1 MAAAASDKVLQLDP
15 KEILVITTDNPRFG
29 APADIKSLAES
40 ISAEGGVNT
49 PVEVEKISAKDN
61 GFNYK
66 LTVGYRR
73 HAAVEQLNAAG
84 AGLMLPAV
92 VRDRGDTLGR
102 LKTQISENHDRR
114 NLTPMDYAVAIKK
127 LMDTGVPRI
136 QIREMF
142 PRATSAKAE
151 GGEPRPAS
159 NAWLNMML
167 SFLALPS
174 EYQTR
179 IHDGRLPV
187 KAAYFLTRVPPE
199 KRLAVLENAEA
210 EAEKEMKREQEE
222 EKKFLEMEARAKELG
237 EKEGAVA
244 LEIDAARTEAEAKRA
259 KVADIQKAGQEAYMA
274 FQAAQSEAIN
284 TQGKDKA
291 LYDAAIKRAK
301 EANEK
306 VKALHTDSKAAEKDA
321 VSAEGAI
328 TKLEQGKDKV
338 AKAAEEMRLKLEASR
353 AEQSVRP
360 KKLRT
365 EGVTSREVSEA
376 AVEEG
381 APVGVAKLNV
391 TQIRKFVSEIS
402 LLNATYPKVAQIG
415 TVLLKLFD
423 GTGEPDSVAYAKT
436 TKELAA
442 IVGEFKA
449 APKTAPVPPTPPVP
463 PAKKG
468 KK

>member
-1 MAAAASDKVLQLDP
+1 MAPASTDKVLQLDP
-15 KEILVITTDNPRFG
+15 KEILVIQSDNPRFG
-29 APADIKSLAES
+29 APADIQSLANS

-49 PVEVEKISAKDN
+49 PVEVEKVKDAN

-73 HAAVEQLNAAG
+73 HAAVQQLNAAG
-84 AGLMLPAV
+84 AGLMLPAI
-92 VRDRGDTLGR
+92 VRDRGDSLGR

-142 PRATSAKAE
+142 PRATSAKVE
-151 GGEPRPAS
+151 GGDPKPAS
-159 NAWLNMML
+159 NSWVNIML
-167 SFLALPS
+167 SFLELPT
-174 EYQTR
+174 EFQAR

-199 KRLAVLENAEA
+199 KRLEILERAEA
-210 EAEKEMKREQEE
+210 EAEKELKREQDD
-222 EKKFLEMEARAKELG
+222 EKRFIDMEAKAKELT
-237 EKEGAVA
+237 EKEATA
-244 LEIDAARTEAEAKRA
+244 TLEIDTARTEAEAKRQR
-259 KVADIQKAGQEAYMA
+259 VAELQKEGQEAYQA
-274 FQAAQSEAIN
+274 FQLAQNEAIGA
-284 TQGKDKA
+284 QGKDKA
-291 LYDAAIKRAK
+291 KYEEAIKRAR
-301 EANEK
+301 EADEK
-306 VKALHTDSKAAEKDA
+306 VKALQTDSKTAQKEA
-321 VSAEGAI
+321 VSAEANI

-338 AKAAEEMRLKLEASR
+338 SKAAEEMRAKLEASR
-353 AEQSVRP
+353 AEQAAKP
-360 KKLRT
+360 KKDKGGD
-365 EGVTSREVSEA
+365 GVTSRAIAEA
-376 AVEEG
+376 AAEEG
-381 APVGVAKLNV
+381 SPVGIAKLNV

-402 LLNATYPKVAQIG
+402 LLSATYPKVAQIG
-415 TVLLKLFD
+415 AVLLKLFD

-449 APKTAPVPPTPPVP
+449 APHVKTAPTPPAP
-463 PAKKG
+463 PAKKA